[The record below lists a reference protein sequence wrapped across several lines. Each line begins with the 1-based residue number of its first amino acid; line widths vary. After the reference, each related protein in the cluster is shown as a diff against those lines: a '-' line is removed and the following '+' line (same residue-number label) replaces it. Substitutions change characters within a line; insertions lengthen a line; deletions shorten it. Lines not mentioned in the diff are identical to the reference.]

1 MEFSRE
7 MNNLLRREENE
18 RIYSGQTTYQPFTN
32 TSEVDLFEVTA
43 DHGGSLQ
50 RKLNDAQ
57 IGEWLGVCIRT
68 YFIRSACDH

>member
-1 MEFSRE
+1 

-43 DHGGSLQ
+43 EGGGSLR

-57 IGEWLGVCIRT
+57 IG
-68 YFIRSACDH
+68 